1 MDAAP
6 FPPSAGTDLTDPAFA
21 ELLLGDEDRGR
32 RCDLLSDAL
41 LNHLIRCGTLDSSA
55 DVDTP
60 AVLESLVA
68 VELNVVLD
76 ARLGVELGLATL
88 RHPASPREL
97 AGNIVDLLEG
107 ATAPAGGTA
116 LIPDVDGRFEAFVLT
131 DLQQA
136 YLLGRG
142 GFFALGNVPA
152 AFYAEIDAVSADL
165 ERLEAAWNVVV
176 ARHDMLRTVF
186 TDDGRQQALADVPDY
201 CLTRH
206 DLRDAAPEEREACLA
221 ATRELLAGRVRDADQ
236 WPLFDIAAT
245 LLDDGRIRIH
255 VAIDLLI
262 ADAPSIRQVMGEW
275 LAVSAG
281 RDPGLA
287 PQVSFRD
294 YVRAL
299 EGVEETPAYQKGR
312 EYWLGRLPEL
322 PAAPELPL
330 RTAPESVEAA
340 RFSSRSLQL
349 DPERW
354 RRLRQHALRGGLT
367 PSMALCWAYAATL
380 RAWSASD
387 AFTLNVTVNDRLP
400 LHPDIDRVIGEF
412 TSQVLVAVETDGQ
425 SAVRDRIGALQ
436 DRFWADFEHR
446 AFSGVRVLRELAR
459 SDDGTRTTMP
469 FVFDAVL
476 GQDLYEAELPDWFQ
490 GLSYVAATA
499 PQVALEC
506 QVFELGGVL
515 RVNWAVVEELFPPGL
530 IDAAFAA
537 FGRVLE
543 RLADEESFWDAC
555 DLGLVGAGELAA
567 REEANATHAGVPEG
581 LLHELGGSL
590 RARGEAPAVIAPDRT
605 LNYEE
610 VDRRAARIARRL
622 QELSVCPNTL
632 VGVVMEKGWEQPVA
646 ALGILQSGAAYL
658 PIDATWP
665 TDRIHH
671 VLKRGQCRVVLT
683 QSHVAEQTSWPADVT
698 VLAVDEDAVW
708 AGMDDA
714 PVELVA
720 GPEDLAYVIFTS
732 GSTGE
737 PKGVMIDHRGAT
749 NTVVDINSRFD
760 VSAADR
766 VLGLSSLSFDL
777 SVWDIFGMFAA
788 GGTLVLPP
796 TDAHRDPQAWLELV
810 RSHHVTVWNTVPALM
825 EMLAEHAAARGEGL
839 EVLRLV
845 LMSGDWIPL
854 SLPGRIHAVAPEAEL
869 ISLGGATEASIW
881 SIHHPIG
888 ELDPDWPSIPY
899 GRPLA
904 NQTFAVLDNDLQPV
918 PTWVPGELYI
928 GGIGVARGYWADP
941 DKTAER
947 FITHP
952 VTGDRL
958 YRTGDLGRY
967 HPDGTIEFL
976 GRNDHQIKINGYRI
990 ELGEI
995 EAKLSVHPAV
1005 KEAVV
1010 TAMNNRLTAYLTPA
1024 PREMDD
1030 ESDRTRVTE
1039 WERVFNTMRSEV
1051 GVVGDD
1057 FDTTGWN
1064 STYTGAPI
1072 AEEAMRWWVD
1082 ETVRRILECAPSH
1095 VLELGCGTG
1104 LLATRIAPH
1113 ADYTGVDVSAETL
1126 ATLQAYLDTHSEYAE
1141 RVRLLHGDARDVA
1154 DIEDG
1159 SVDCVVINSVV
1170 QYFPSGAYLLDVLR
1184 EAARVLADCG
1194 TLFVGDVRDLRLLG
1208 AFHTSV
1214 ELFQAAATDTAGAL
1228 AERVARRALQE
1239 RELAISP
1246 DLFRGL
1252 RGLGF
1257 TMVSLRPKTG
1267 DPTTEMADYRYDVI
1281 LRKAADPAPADRPG
1295 HVDVLDGRS
1304 ATVFDELHAIL
1315 GKDASTHSTAVLLR
1329 GLRNP
1334 RLASDLRAAQL
1345 LDTGAPLA
1353 RQEVVDRSTVEGFRT
1368 DDLSRIAADAGWW
1381 IEARLTEVPDEVD
1394 VVFHRDDPTAYLTE
1408 ECSATDVRDRVD
1420 ELVNRPAAPE
1430 LRTRLVE
1437 RVRQHL
1443 VDALPGYMLPDHYM
1457 VLDRLPLSANG
1468 KVDRSRLPAPDDVV
1482 SDHSEHSS
1490 QPRNLREER
1499 LAAVWCD
1506 ILGRQDVGIDADFF
1520 NAGGDSLLA
1529 VRVAAAA
1536 SVNGLPLT
1544 AADIF
1549 AHPTI
1554 AAQAELL
1561 ANREHAAGDA
1571 HLPGLVPDPNGR
1583 FEAFVLTD
1591 LQQAYLLGR
1600 GGFFALGNVPAAF
1613 YAEIDALSVDVE
1625 RLEAAWNVV
1634 VARHD
1639 MLRTVFTDDGRQQA
1653 LAEVPAYRFARH
1665 DLRDA
1670 APEECEASLAGTR
1683 DLLAGRVRN
1692 ADQWPLFDIA
1702 VTLFDDDRARIHVA
1716 IDLLIADG
1724 ATLGGIV
1731 HEWGAYYREPTADLP
1746 LPAVSFRDYVQAVE
1760 GVEET
1765 PAYQKAREY
1774 WLGRLPEL
1782 PAAPELPLRTAPESV
1797 EAARFS
1803 SRSLELDPERWRRLR
1818 QHALRSGLTPS
1829 MALCWA
1835 YAATLRAWSASD
1847 AFTLNVT
1854 VNDRLP
1860 LHPDIDRI
1868 IGEFTSVM
1876 LLATELDTTTSVRD
1890 QARALQDRFWADFEQ
1905 RAFSGVR
1912 VLRELVRTDT
1922 EARATMPVVFTSALG
1937 DGEASLGR
1945 AAEEFGTLSYAIT
1958 QTPQVYLDCQVF
1970 ELGGALRVNW
1980 AVVEELFPPGL
1991 IDAAFAAF
1999 GRVLERLADEES
2011 FWDACDLGLV
2021 GAGELAAREEANAT
2035 QAAVPE
2041 GLLHELGGSL
2051 RARGEAPA
2059 VIAPGRTLSYEEVDR
2074 RAARIA
2080 RRLQELSVCPNT
2092 LVGVVMEKGWEQP
2105 VAALGILQSGAAYL
2119 PIDAAWPTE
2128 RVHHILDR
2136 GQCRVALTQSRLI
2149 DQLTWPDDVTVLA
2162 VDEDAMWTSVDD
2174 APVES
2179 VAGPED
2185 LAYVIFTSG
2194 STGEPKGVMID
2205 HRGAANTVV
2214 DINSRFGV
2222 SATDRVLGLS
2232 SLSFDLSVWDI
2243 FGMFAAGGTLVLPP
2257 TDANRDPDAWTQL
2270 LHRHEVTIWNTV
2282 PALMEMLAEHAAARG
2297 EGLEVLRLVLMSG
2310 DWIPLSLPGRIHA
2323 VAPQAELISLGGATE
2338 ASIWSIHHPIGELD
2352 PEWPSIPYGR
2362 PLANQTFA
2370 VLDSD
2375 LQPVPTWVP
2384 GELYIGGIGVAR
2396 GYWADPEK
2404 TAERFITHP
2413 VTGERLYRTGDL
2425 GRYHPDGTIE
2435 FLGRNDHQVKINGY
2449 RIELGEIEAKLSAHP
2464 AVKDA
2469 IVTASDNQLTAYLIP
2484 ISETAAA
2491 DPDPLISDVRRALAA
2506 SLPDYMVPR
2515 NFVPLDA
2522 LPLSANG
2529 KVDRSALP
2537 VPMRT
2542 AGTPSGGFRAAD
2554 DSPGGSEPRND
2565 IERRLRDIWTDVLGV
2580 KSVGIHDVF
2589 GDLGGDSL
2597 LALRVISR
2605 AADAGLAITPRQF
2618 FEHPTIAGLAC
2629 VATLAAPRTEAET
2642 QVALAGEAPLLPAQ
2656 AMLLKGTD
2664 AAVARHHNYALFL
2677 ELDEPMERVAL
2688 RVALRTVVT
2697 RHDALRTGFVH
2708 GSQGWRQ
2715 RVMAADEPMTA
2726 PLEWVDL
2733 LQLPADEQDRT
2744 IEEYA
2749 ERAQR
2754 SFDLAAPPLLRVL
2767 YFDRGRDRRPELLLL
2782 AHWLVVDNFSLR
2794 LLLEE
2799 LLTAHAQI
2807 AEEGQAHLPP
2817 PSVPTSVWARQVE
2830 HYAKTLTATSPQEL
2844 AEPQTAPSPRG
2855 LARDAVT
2862 LIKVLDASAVIR
2874 LREHAAGAA
2883 TVGDVLLATLAR
2895 SARTAGRGE
2904 SIRVDVDGHGRAAA
2918 LPGVTGAAADLSRT
2932 VGRLS
2937 VRYPLDVPTGSD
2949 TDATVRTVVAARSAS
2964 SNGGLDHAV
2973 LNYGSDAGDAGGKVS
2988 SAEFAFNYLG
2998 AVDELYGVPGLRPST
3013 HRPGPLVHPDTPLR
3027 HRFEMLCGTVD
3038 GELLVGLTCASPD
3051 RSVAERLLDSFLAEL
3066 GGAGGAAPE
3075 SMAVGGQGSRG
3086 SVLAETFRYWLSP
3099 GTAT

>member
-255 VAIDLLI
+255 VAVDLLI
-262 ADAPSIRQVMGEW
+262 ADAPSIRQLMGEW

-506 QVFELGGVL
+506 QVFELGGV
-515 RVNWAVVEELFPPGL
+515 
-530 IDAAFAA
+530 
-537 FGRVLE
+537 
-543 RLADEESFWDAC
+543 
-555 DLGLVGAGELAA
+555 
-567 REEANATHAGVPEG
+567 
-581 LLHELGGSL
+581 
-590 RARGEAPAVIAPDRT
+590 
-605 LNYEE
+605 
-610 VDRRAARIARRL
+610 
-622 QELSVCPNTL
+622 
-632 VGVVMEKGWEQPVA
+632 
-646 ALGILQSGAAYL
+646 
-658 PIDATWP
+658 
-665 TDRIHH
+665 
-671 VLKRGQCRVVLT
+671 
-683 QSHVAEQTSWPADVT
+683 
-698 VLAVDEDAVW
+698 
-708 AGMDDA
+708 
-714 PVELVA
+714 
-720 GPEDLAYVIFTS
+720 
-732 GSTGE
+732 
-737 PKGVMIDHRGAT
+737 
-749 NTVVDINSRFD
+749 
-760 VSAADR
+760 
-766 VLGLSSLSFDL
+766 
-777 SVWDIFGMFAA
+777 
-788 GGTLVLPP
+788 
-796 TDAHRDPQAWLELV
+796 
-810 RSHHVTVWNTVPALM
+810 
-825 EMLAEHAAARGEGL
+825 
-839 EVLRLV
+839 
-845 LMSGDWIPL
+845 
-854 SLPGRIHAVAPEAEL
+854 
-869 ISLGGATEASIW
+869 
-881 SIHHPIG
+881 
-888 ELDPDWPSIPY
+888 
-899 GRPLA
+899 
-904 NQTFAVLDNDLQPV
+904 
-918 PTWVPGELYI
+918 
-928 GGIGVARGYWADP
+928 
-941 DKTAER
+941 
-947 FITHP
+947 
-952 VTGDRL
+952 
-958 YRTGDLGRY
+958 
-967 HPDGTIEFL
+967 
-976 GRNDHQIKINGYRI
+976 
-990 ELGEI
+990 
-995 EAKLSVHPAV
+995 
-1005 KEAVV
+1005 
-1010 TAMNNRLTAYLTPA
+1010 
-1024 PREMDD
+1024 
-1030 ESDRTRVTE
+1030 
-1039 WERVFNTMRSEV
+1039 
-1051 GVVGDD
+1051 
-1057 FDTTGWN
+1057 
-1064 STYTGAPI
+1064 
-1072 AEEAMRWWVD
+1072 
-1082 ETVRRILECAPSH
+1082 
-1095 VLELGCGTG
+1095 
-1104 LLATRIAPH
+1104 
-1113 ADYTGVDVSAETL
+1113 
-1126 ATLQAYLDTHSEYAE
+1126 
-1141 RVRLLHGDARDVA
+1141 
-1154 DIEDG
+1154 
-1159 SVDCVVINSVV
+1159 
-1170 QYFPSGAYLLDVLR
+1170 
-1184 EAARVLADCG
+1184 
-1194 TLFVGDVRDLRLLG
+1194 
-1208 AFHTSV
+1208 
-1214 ELFQAAATDTAGAL
+1214 
-1228 AERVARRALQE
+1228 
-1239 RELAISP
+1239 
-1246 DLFRGL
+1246 
-1252 RGLGF
+1252 
-1257 TMVSLRPKTG
+1257 
-1267 DPTTEMADYRYDVI
+1267 
-1281 LRKAADPAPADRPG
+1281 
-1295 HVDVLDGRS
+1295 
-1304 ATVFDELHAIL
+1304 
-1315 GKDASTHSTAVLLR
+1315 
-1329 GLRNP
+1329 
-1334 RLASDLRAAQL
+1334 
-1345 LDTGAPLA
+1345 
-1353 RQEVVDRSTVEGFRT
+1353 
-1368 DDLSRIAADAGWW
+1368 
-1381 IEARLTEVPDEVD
+1381 
-1394 VVFHRDDPTAYLTE
+1394 
-1408 ECSATDVRDRVD
+1408 
-1420 ELVNRPAAPE
+1420 
-1430 LRTRLVE
+1430 
-1437 RVRQHL
+1437 
-1443 VDALPGYMLPDHYM
+1443 
-1457 VLDRLPLSANG
+1457 
-1468 KVDRSRLPAPDDVV
+1468 
-1482 SDHSEHSS
+1482 
-1490 QPRNLREER
+1490 
-1499 LAAVWCD
+1499 
-1506 ILGRQDVGIDADFF
+1506 
-1520 NAGGDSLLA
+1520 
-1529 VRVAAAA
+1529 
-1536 SVNGLPLT
+1536 
-1544 AADIF
+1544 
-1549 AHPTI
+1549 
-1554 AAQAELL
+1554 
-1561 ANREHAAGDA
+1561 
-1571 HLPGLVPDPNGR
+1571 
-1583 FEAFVLTD
+1583 
-1591 LQQAYLLGR
+1591 
-1600 GGFFALGNVPAAF
+1600 
-1613 YAEIDALSVDVE
+1613 
-1625 RLEAAWNVV
+1625 
-1634 VARHD
+1634 
-1639 MLRTVFTDDGRQQA
+1639 
-1653 LAEVPAYRFARH
+1653 
-1665 DLRDA
+1665 
-1670 APEECEASLAGTR
+1670 
-1683 DLLAGRVRN
+1683 
-1692 ADQWPLFDIA
+1692 
-1702 VTLFDDDRARIHVA
+1702 
-1716 IDLLIADG
+1716 
-1724 ATLGGIV
+1724 
-1731 HEWGAYYREPTADLP
+1731 
-1746 LPAVSFRDYVQAVE
+1746 
-1760 GVEET
+1760 
-1765 PAYQKAREY
+1765 
-1774 WLGRLPEL
+1774 
-1782 PAAPELPLRTAPESV
+1782 
-1797 EAARFS
+1797 
-1803 SRSLELDPERWRRLR
+1803 
-1818 QHALRSGLTPS
+1818 
-1829 MALCWA
+1829 
-1835 YAATLRAWSASD
+1835 
-1847 AFTLNVT
+1847 
-1854 VNDRLP
+1854 
-1860 LHPDIDRI
+1860 
-1868 IGEFTSVM
+1868 
-1876 LLATELDTTTSVRD
+1876 
-1890 QARALQDRFWADFEQ
+1890 
-1905 RAFSGVR
+1905 
-1912 VLRELVRTDT
+1912 
-1922 EARATMPVVFTSALG
+1922 
-1937 DGEASLGR
+1937 
-1945 AAEEFGTLSYAIT
+1945 
-1958 QTPQVYLDCQVF
+1958 
-1970 ELGGALRVNW
+1970 LRVNW

-2282 PALMEMLAEHAAARG
+2282 PALMEMLVEHAAARG
-2297 EGLEVLRLVLMSG
+2297 EGLDVLRLVLMSG

-2323 VAPQAELISLGGATE
+2323 VAPQAEVISLGGATE